1 MADMEVKVG
10 AEVSGAIAGLN
21 QLQSKLDQTGKA
33 AIGFDDDIQKAA
45 SKLKQLPSI
54 TNQATF
60 TLNNFTRVVQDAPY
74 GIRGIANNIDPLVES
89 FVLLRNQTGSTTG
102 AIQGMIEALTGPA
115 GILLAVST
123 VTSILVQFSDQLFSS
138 SKQLSNAEV
147 ASITYLASLENVTEA
162 LSDLRK
168 ELDFEADLAKLNNE
182 LSGLSGYALDI
193 ANAQSEI
200 GKNNE
205 YIADLD
211 DKITPLKKKFNDATS
226 EAKTFVAETN
236 KFKEIPAERF
246 GAGAQDYILAKRRE
260 LDVLFQTFLET
271 GKINDE
277 LLKNLSKTDKIRF
290 TELAASNTQLKELEN
305 ERTEFLRKNQL
316 LEKQILL
323 DRLKAQK
330 EFKFDLSIFRISK
343 LTIEEGRQADL
354 FAKGNIVT
362 KQYEDLIKKGFKDLK
377 PIKVKVKIAPELETI
392 QEDFQELQLQNE
404 KFIKSFED
412 RINEVIKNIQIEGFA
427 AIGTAIGNALAGGD
441 VKNAF
446 TAFGEVI
453 ASGLQT
459 IGKYLIE
466 FGILAKAVKVSLA
479 ELFRN
484 PLLAIATG
492 VGLIAAGAALK
503 TALNAGVQAR
513 ALGGPVSGGTPYL
526 VGERGPELFV
536 PSVSGGIVPNNSV
549 GSFMGGKGS
558 GGGTSS
564 VLRGQDILLAYARTQ
579 RSQLRVNG

>member
-45 SKLKQLPSI
+45 SKLKQLPSV

-226 EAKTFVAETN
+226 EAKNFVSETN

-330 EFKFDLSIFRISK
+330 EFKFDFSIFRISK

-354 FAKGNIVT
+354 FARGNIFTEEVRKKIQKAFKPLKEIKVPVKPIVEVQQKRKDFDDIVALGEEAF
-362 KQYEDLIKKGFKDLK
+362 KQYISSVNGAIRNLS
-377 PIKVKVKIAPELETI
+377 LESLTGI
-392 QEDFQELQLQNE
+392 GEILGE
-404 KFIKSFED
+404 
-412 RINEVIKNIQIEGFA
+412 
-427 AIGTAIGNALAGGD
+427 AIAGGD
-441 VKNAF
+441 LQSAF
-446 TAFGEVI
+446 VSFGNII
-453 ASGLQT
+453 AGGLQA
-459 IGKYLIE
+459 IGKQLIVVA
-466 FGILAKAVKVSLA
+466 GLA
-479 ELFRN
+479 ELTRDALAQLFVN
-484 PLLAIATG
+484 PGLAAAAGI
-492 VGLIAAGAALK
+492 GLIAAGAALK
-503 TALNAGVQAR
+503 SSISQGVRAR

-549 GSFMGGKGS
+549 GSFMSGRSS

>member
-211 DKITPLKKKFNDATS
+211 DKITPLKKKFNDGTS

>member
-21 QLQSKLDQTGKA
+21 QLQNKLDQTGKA

-45 SKLKQLPSI
+45 SKLRQLPSV

-123 VTSILVQFSDQLFSS
+123 VTSILVQFSDQLFTS

-147 ASITYLASLENVTEA
+147 ASITYLTSLENITEA
-162 LSDLRK
+162 LADLRSQ
-168 ELDFEADLAKLNNE
+168 LDFETDLAKLNNE
-182 LSGLSGYALDI
+182 LSGLTGFALDI

-200 GKNNE
+200 GKNNV

-211 DKITPLKKKFNDATS
+211 DKISPLKQKFDSATQ
-226 EAKTFVAETN
+226 EAKNFVAETN

-271 GKINDE
+271 GKINED
-277 LLKNLSKTDKIRF
+277 LLKNLSKTDKLRF
-290 TELAASNTQLKELEN
+290 TELAASNAQLRDLED

-330 EFKFDLSIFRISK
+330 DFKFDFSIFRISK
-343 LTIEEGRQADL
+343 LTIEEGKQADL

-362 KQYEDLIKKGFKDLK
+362 KQYEDLIKKGFKELK
-377 PIKVKVKIAPELETI
+377 PVKVKVKIAPELEFVAQNFKDL
-392 QEDFQELQLQNE
+392 QEKNQ
-404 KFIKSFED
+404 KFIDSFED
-412 RINEVIKNIQIEGFA
+412 RINQALLNIQIEGFA
-427 AIGTAIGNALAGGD
+427 TIGTAIGTALAGGD

-446 TAFGEVI
+446 AAFGEVI

-459 IGKYLIE
+459 IGKALIE

-479 ELFRN
+479 ELFN
-484 PLLAIATG
+484 KPLLAIATG

-549 GSFMGGKGS
+549 GSFMSGS
-558 GGGTSS
+558 GSSGGRGC
-564 VLRGQDILLAYARTQ
+564 VLRGQDIILAYARTQ